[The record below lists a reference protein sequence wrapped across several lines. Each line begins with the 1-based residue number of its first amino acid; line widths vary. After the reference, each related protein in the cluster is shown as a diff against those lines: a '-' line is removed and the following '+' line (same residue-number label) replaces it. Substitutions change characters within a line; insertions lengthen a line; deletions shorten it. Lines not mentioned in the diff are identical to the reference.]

1 MTNIKTRKLSNITL
15 GEDVVAEYRKAESEV
30 HPLFLSR
37 WSPRSYS
44 GEKVAEKDLVT
55 ILEAASWAPS
65 ASNEQPWRF
74 IIARTNEERTI
85 FNQFIHPR
93 NQLWSNKAPVLILLA
108 SKNKKANNEPNHF
121 HDFDAGAAWA
131 NLALQ
136 ATILGL
142 STRAIGGF
150 DKEKAKE
157 ILNIPEDIDLQVVI
171 ALGYKGDLESLQDD
185 FQKLEKPN
193 TRRSVKENIF
203 QVNK

>member
-1 MTNIKTRKLSNITL
+1 MTNIKTRNLKNIKL
-15 GEDVVAEYRKAESEV
+15 EDDVVTEHRKSESNV
-30 HPLFLSR
+30 HHLFLSR

-44 GEKVAEKDLVT
+44 TEEVAEKDLIT

-74 IIARTNEERTI
+74 IIASTKEERTL
-85 FNQFIHPR
+85 FDQFINSR
-93 NQLWSNKAPVLILLA
+93 NQLWSNKAPVLLLLA
-108 SKNKKANNEPNHF
+108 SKNKKANNDRNNF
-121 HDFDAGAAWA
+121 HEFDAGAAWA

-157 ILNIPEDIDLQVVI
+157 VLNIPEDIDLHVVI
-171 ALGYKGDLESLQDD
+171 ALGYKGNSESLPEDLR
-185 FQKLEKPN
+185 KLEKPN
-193 TRRSVKENIF
+193 TRRSVKDNII
-203 QVNK
+203 QIDK